1 MAIVSWQFEI
11 DVLSIDM
18 NEERL
23 EKRYQRERQAREA
36 AESLLEKKSL
46 ELFQRNQ
53 ELEEVKESLEK
64 QILERTRE
72 AEKAKSEAWES
83 NQAKSQFLAN
93 MSHAT
98 MTPLTAIIGFAEVLL
113 QHKVSS
119 EDSIKYLNT
128 IVGSGRHLS
137 TLLGEI
143 LDISKIENKNLELQP
158 IRFNLPN
165 LLQDIE
171 QMYLFNCKKERLD
184 FVMVI
189 ESDIPEWVVTDP
201 TRLKQVLHNLL
212 NNAIKFTSE
221 GCISVHVN
229 FQPTSNT
236 LLIDVVDTGEGIV
249 EEKQALIFEYFRQAD
264 ATISSNLG
272 GTGVG
277 LFITK
282 SLVELMG
289 GFVELQSTVGR
300 GSKFSVSIACEDCEG
315 KCSTIKARRVVDSQ
329 SVGIPS
335 LVGNILLVEDIE
347 VNRQLIT
354 LNLRQTGAKIDTAV
368 NGLEGLQ
375 MALSGEYDLILM
387 DIQMPVMDGK
397 EALKSLQ
404 QLGISTPIYAL
415 TANVISADI
424 QEYIALGFS
433 GVLSKPLELNKLHS
447 VLKQYLRTENHSD
460 AEKAQRSNLFAQD
473 PKIKALF
480 FSELSKQN
488 MEITENIKKLD
499 YAGLTNAAHI
509 IKGSAETFGYD
520 TLTKLASESLL
531 LLRKKQYEQA
541 VQQCTNLNL
550 KLAEVLNEYN
560 D

>member
-1 MAIVSWQFEI
+1 
-11 DVLSIDM
+11 M

-53 ELEEVKESLEK
+53 ELEELKESLEK

-72 AEKAKSEAWES
+72 AEKAKSEARES

-171 QMYLFNCKKERLD
+171 QMYLFNCKKERLN

-189 ESDIPEWVVTDP
+189 ESEIPEWVVTDP

-212 NNAIKFTSE
+212 NNAIKFTNE
-221 GCISVHVN
+221 GCISVHVK

-264 ATISSNLG
+264 ATISSHLG

-277 LFITK
+277 LSITK

-289 GFVELQSTVGR
+289 GLVELQSTVGR

-315 KCSTIKARRVVDSQ
+315 KCRTIKARRVVDFQ

-433 GVLSKPLELNKLHS
+433 GVLSKPLELNKLYS

-541 VQQCTNLNL
+541 VQQCTNLKL

>member
-1 MAIVSWQFEI
+1 
-11 DVLSIDM
+11 M

-171 QMYLFNCKKERLD
+171 QMYLFNCKKERLN

-189 ESDIPEWVVTDP
+189 ESEIPEWVVTDP

-212 NNAIKFTSE
+212 NNAIKFTNE
-221 GCISVHVN
+221 GCISVHVK

-264 ATISSNLG
+264 ATISSHLG

-277 LFITK
+277 LSITK

-289 GFVELQSTVGR
+289 GLVELQSTVGR

-315 KCSTIKARRVVDSQ
+315 KCRTIKAKRVVDFQ

-375 MALSGEYDLILM
+375 MALSGDYDLILM

-433 GVLSKPLELNKLHS
+433 GVLSKPLELNKLYS

>member
-1 MAIVSWQFEI
+1 
-11 DVLSIDM
+11 M

-171 QMYLFNCKKERLD
+171 QMYLFNCKKERLN

-189 ESDIPEWVVTDP
+189 ESEIPEWVVTDP

-212 NNAIKFTSE
+212 NNAIKFTNE
-221 GCISVHVN
+221 GCISVHVK

-264 ATISSNLG
+264 ATISSHLG

-277 LFITK
+277 LSITK

-289 GFVELQSTVGR
+289 GLVELQSTVGR

-315 KCSTIKARRVVDSQ
+315 KCRTIKAKRVVDFQ

-433 GVLSKPLELNKLHS
+433 GVLSKPLELNKLYS